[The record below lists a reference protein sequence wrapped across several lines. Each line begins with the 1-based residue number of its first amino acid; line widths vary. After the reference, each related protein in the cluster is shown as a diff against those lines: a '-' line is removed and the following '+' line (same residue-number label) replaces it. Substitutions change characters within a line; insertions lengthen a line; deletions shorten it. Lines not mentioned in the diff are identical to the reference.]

1 MSEPSETNDIGCEL
15 ALKRLLEFVD
25 RELPDREHD
34 SVERHLRTCRSCF
47 SRLEFESR
55 LKRRLSTL
63 STAEVPSTSRD
74 RVRNLIK
81 RF

>member
-1 MSEPSETNDIGCEL
+1 MSETDIGCEL

-25 RELPDREHD
+25 HELSDSEHD
-34 SVERHLRTCRSCF
+34 GVEQHLRICRDCC

-55 LKRRLSTL
+55 LKERLSAL
-63 STAEVPSTSRD
+63 STKDVSASVRE
-74 RVRNLIK
+74 RVRNLIR